1 MHTDRDFFLYVNNGV
16 RIEEMYLHSAFL
28 YVNYTQ
34 ITQYVKQTHIFS
46 VYLSMLDFQN
56 I

>member
-1 MHTDRDFFLYVNNGV
+1 MC
-16 RIEEMYLHSAFL
+16 LHSAFL
-28 YVNYTQ
+28 YINDTQ

-56 I
+56 INNPILAYAEPGIDSTIL